1 MPMNY
6 NYLGNDVDS
15 PTSMVNVVASALANS
30 AREQREMELYR
41 LRGQREMEL
50 YRLRAQQLQEQ
61 GGDARLRAASALVR
75 DIAAANLSGA
85 KTEAERAR
93 LAEAMAL
100 GGAVYRRNQPLD
112 IEGGSL
118 SPNPFGFYSNMFST
132 KQVPSYKPT
141 IENAQQMDRA
151 TAMRAAAVLQ
161 AMRDPSAI
169 GKAMGGMEYGM
180 SIQPGNIEQAFAG
193 MTGKPSIE
201 TSAGAMSRNLL
212 TGETIINP
220 RPAGSPNMKPLSQ
233 AVIERLASGV
243 SSGYLEKEELS
254 MLFDS
259 LMKLEEEDE
268 WKNVARFDTIED
280 AKNAG
285 VEVGQKVI
293 IGGKR
298 GHMVKD

>member
-30 AREQREMELYR
+30 ARE
-41 LRGQREMEL
+41 QREMEL

-118 SPNPFGFYSNMFST
+118 SSNPFGFYSNMFST

-169 GKAMGGMEYGM
+169 GKAMGGMGYGM
-180 SIQPGNIEQAFAG
+180 SMQPGNIEQEFAG

-243 SSGYLEKEELS
+243 SSGYLENEELPA
-254 MLFDS
+254 LFDS
-259 LMKLEEEDE
+259 LMNLAQGGGAGDLPKITTQEQFDALPSGARYINRSG
-268 WKNVARFDTIED
+268 NVAR
-280 AKNAG
+280 KP
-285 VEVGQKVI
+285 
-293 IGGKR
+293 
-298 GHMVKD
+298 

>member
-41 LRGQREMEL
+41 LR
-50 YRLRAQQLQEQ
+50 AQQLQEQ
-61 GGDARLRAASALVR
+61 GRIDEAQALAASVRAAGAFDR
-75 DIAAANLSGA
+75 DSAAAKLSGA
-85 KTEAERAR
+85 KTEAEKAR
-93 LAEAMAL
+93 LAEALAL

-118 SPNPFGFYSNMFST
+118 SSNPFGIYSNMFST

-169 GKAMGGMEYGM
+169 GKAMGGMGYGM
-180 SIQPGNIEQAFAG
+180 SMQPGNIEQEFAG

-212 TGETIINP
+212 TGETMDNP
-220 RPAGSPNMKPLSQ
+220 RPAGSPNMKSLSQ
-233 AVIERLASGV
+233 AITEKLASGV

-254 MLFDS
+254 ELFD
-259 LMKLEEEDE
+259 
-268 WKNVARFDTIED
+268 
-280 AKNAG
+280 
-285 VEVGQKVI
+285 
-293 IGGKR
+293 
-298 GHMVKD
+298 